1 MMHQEGRVSASD
13 DRNLSDLL
21 LRWEEL
27 QEQGRDVPA
36 EELAGERAEL
46 LEELRRQ
53 IGALKAMRWMN
64 DSEPQ
69 PETTGL
75 PSLAS
80 TEPPA
85 DTATPQRHGVL
96 AGRYRLDRLIAEGGF
111 GHVWQGYDLEARRR
125 VAVKVAKPHRVASA
139 DQRETFLEEARKAA
153 GLTHPGIVAVLDV
166 GQEAGAYFIVSDL
179 VEGTDLAG
187 VIRQRRP
194 SHGEA
199 ARIVA
204 EVARQLHHAH
214 EQGIIHRDMKPAN
227 ILVDGQGRLFI
238 TDFGIAVTQGQLL
251 QRAVDC
257 SGTLA
262 YMAPEQAAC
271 DSRRIDARTDVYSL
285 GVILHELLTGAV
297 PFRSRSPER
306 LREQVLYREP
316 RPLRQTDATIPE
328 ALERICLRCLAK
340 EPSDRYRTASDLA
353 DDLEAYLR
361 ATGGMYR

>member
-1 MMHQEGRVSASD
+1 MSTAD

-27 QEQGRDVPA
+27 HEQGRDVSA
-36 EELAGERAEL
+36 EELAAGRPEL
-46 LEELRRQ
+46 LEGLRRQ
-53 IGALKAMRWMN
+53 IRALKAMRWMD
-64 DSEPQ
+64 DSGPQ
-69 PETTGL
+69 RETTGL
-75 PSLAS
+75 PSLTPA
-80 TEPPA
+80 EPSM
-85 DTATPQRHGVL
+85 DCATPPLPGVL
-96 AGRYRLDRLIAEGGF
+96 AGRYRLDHLIAEGGF
-111 GHVWQGYDLEARRR
+111 GHVWQGYDLKAGRR

-139 DQRETFLEEARKAA
+139 EQRDTFLEEARKAA

-187 VIRQRRP
+187 VIRRGRL
-194 SHGEA
+194 SHREA
-199 ARIVA
+199 ARTVA

-227 ILVDGQGRLFI
+227 ILVDGRGKLFI
-238 TDFGIAVTQGQLL
+238 TDFGIAVTQGQLQ

-271 DSRRIDARTDVYSL
+271 DSRRIDACTDVYSL

-297 PFRSRSPER
+297 PFRARSPAR
-306 LREQVLYREP
+306 LRQQVLYHDP
-316 RPLRQTDATIPE
+316 QPLRQTDPAIPE
-328 ALERICLRCLAK
+328 ALERICLKCLAK

-361 ATGGMYR
+361 TTGGERPER